1 MFTYCQP
8 PNKYRVWYYN
18 ETMPKK
24 IVVTGF
30 QPSGSLHIGN
40 YLGAFKQAIELQ
52 KKPYKRFYFIADY
65 HSLTQR
71 YDAKQKAKDIFNLA
85 VDALALGIDP
95 KKSTVFIQS
104 QINEHANLAWILN
117 TITPIGELE
126 RMVEYKEKISQ
137 GQTPNAG
144 LFDYPAL
151 MAADILIYDADF
163 VPVGDDQRQH
173 LELTRTLARTFNSRF
188 GKTLKEPVALYN
200 ATPRV
205 MSLNNPTQKMS
216 KSLPSGCLFLSDS
229 HQEIKKKIMSATT
242 DSHKEIGYDPKKRP
256 AVSNLV
262 GIYAGFSGM
271 TTDAVVKKFK
281 NTGYATFKIEL
292 ATLISNSLAPFRK
305 KRASLM
311 KNKKFIM
318 RVLSDGAKVASP
330 VAKRKLAQIKR
341 RVGLI

>member
-1 MFTYCQP
+1 
-8 PNKYRVWYYN
+8 
-18 ETMPKK
+18 MPKK

-95 KKSTVFIQS
+95 KKSTFFIQS
-104 QINEHANLAWILN
+104 QISEHANLAWILN
-117 TITPIGELE
+117 TITSMGDLE
-126 RMVEYKEKISQ
+126 RMVEYKEKVSQ

-144 LFDYPAL
+144 LFDYPVL
-151 MAADILIYDADF
+151 MAADILLYNADL

-173 LELTRTLARTFNSRF
+173 LELSRTIARTFNSRF
-188 GKTLKEPVALYN
+188 GKTVKEPQGLYN
-200 ATPRV
+200 TTARI

-216 KSLPSGCLFLSDS
+216 KSIPSGCVFLSDS
-229 HQEIKKKIMSATT
+229 PEEIKKKIMSATT
-242 DSHKEIGYDPKKRP
+242 DSHKEIGYDPKNRP
-256 AVSNLV
+256 AVSNLID
-262 GIYAGFSGM
+262 IYAAFSGM
-271 TTDAVVKKFK
+271 TNEAVVKKFK
-281 NTGYATFKIEL
+281 NVGYATFKMEL
-292 ATLISNSLAPFRK
+292 AGLVSKSLAPFRK
-305 KRASLM
+305 KRAVLL
-311 KNKKFIM
+311 KNKRLVMGI
-318 RVLSDGAKVASP
+318 LASGAKAASP
-330 VAKRKLAQIKR
+330 VAVKSLANIKK